1 MLLEVREGWGWI
13 PVGLLATGPMT
24 GPIVWLKVGA
34 FCAGLGML
42 RLQVDSGMLVVQPL
56 AGFGSG
62 AMFIASEVFIDPRLV
77 TEISTLL
84 GFSPASF
91 GLAVA
96 GSCPLLSSVNKP
108 LLSPLKAFA
117 GISLG
122 FC

>member
-1 MLLEVREGWGWI
+1 
-13 PVGLLATGPMT
+13 
-24 GPIVWLKVGA
+24 
-34 FCAGLGML
+34 
-42 RLQVDSGMLVVQPL
+42 MLVVQPL

-122 FC
+122 FCYTIPTGYPTPGTLFATLGMPGLEPTG